1 VEELLAELLGFVL
14 EILGEFVLQ
23 VIFELATEA
32 LVGLISNRKERR
44 PAVSAV
50 GLVFGGAAAGF
61 LSAWLFPHRLIGTR
75 VVIPGASLL
84 LAPLAAGIAM
94 HLLGKRL
101 RRLERQAT
109 SLATFWGGA
118 SFAFSMAL
126 VRWWLVG

>member
-1 VEELLAELLGFVL
+1 VEGLLAELLGFVL

-23 VIFELATEA
+23 VIFELVTEA
-32 LVGLISNRKERR
+32 LAGLISNRKEPR

-61 LSAWLFPHRLIGTR
+61 LSAWLFPHRVIVTR
-75 VVIPGASLL
+75 VVIPGTSLL
-84 LAPLAAGIAM
+84 LAPLATGIAM
-94 HLLGKRL
+94 HALGKRL
-101 RRLERQAT
+101 RRLERHPT

-118 SFAFSMAL
+118 LFAFSMAL

>member
-1 VEELLAELLGFVL
+1 MEGLLAELLGFVL

-23 VIFELATEA
+23 VIFELVTEA
-32 LVGLISNRKERR
+32 LAGLISNRKEPR

-61 LSAWLFPHRLIGTR
+61 LSAWLFPHRVIVTR
-75 VVIPGASLL
+75 VVIPGTSLL
-84 LAPLAAGIAM
+84 LAPLATGIAM
-94 HLLGKRL
+94 HALGKRL
-101 RRLERQAT
+101 RRLERHPT

-118 SFAFSMAL
+118 LFAFSMAL